1 MIKKMMGIALLAL
14 ASFMVQAQPKTGTSV
29 PEIQLK
35 DSKGNLVKLSS
46 LKDKVILIDFWASW
60 CGPCRRSIPQLQT
73 LYSKYKE
80 KGFEIYGISVDN
92 NANAWKRAV
101 VENNIKWIQVNDPQ
115 GEVAGPWQVTYI
127 PNTYLI
133 NKKGKIVAI
142 DAPENALDDMIVKL
156 LEEQ

>member
-1 MIKKMMGIALLAL
+1 VKKVLFITVFLLAAFL
-14 ASFMVQAQPKTGTSV
+14 LHAQPKTGSSV

-35 DSKGNLVKLSS
+35 DSKGNVVKLSS

-60 CGPCRRSIPQLQT
+60 CGPCRRSIPHLQT

-92 NANAWKRAV
+92 NANAWKKAV

-142 DAPENALDDMIVKL
+142 DAPENALEDMISKL
-156 LEEQ
+156 LAE

>member
-1 MIKKMMGIALLAL
+1 MKKILLITILLCA
-14 ASFMVQAQPKTGTSV
+14 AFFVQAQPKTGASV

-35 DSKGNLVKLSS
+35 DSKGNIVKLSS

-60 CGPCRRSIPQLQT
+60 CGPCRRSIPHLQT
-73 LYSKYKE
+73 LYNKYKE
-80 KGFEIYGISVDN
+80 KGFEIYGVSVDN

-101 VENNIKWIQVNDPQ
+101 VENNIKWIQVNDPE
-115 GEVAGPWQVTYI
+115 GEVAGPWKISYI

-142 DAPENALDDMIVKL
+142 DAPEEALDNMVAKL
-156 LEEQ
+156 IEE